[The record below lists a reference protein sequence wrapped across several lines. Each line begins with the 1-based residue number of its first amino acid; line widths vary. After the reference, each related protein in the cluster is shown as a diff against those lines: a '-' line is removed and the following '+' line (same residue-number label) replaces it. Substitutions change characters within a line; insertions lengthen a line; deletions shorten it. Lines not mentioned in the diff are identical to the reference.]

1 MLFKENRLE
10 KHNYSHRYK
19 NDSHSFLTDYTTCRV
34 WREVEDYHTKISFS
48 TSSGNSVASFTD
60 TTLPDCGICMLF
72 YTHLDTGVYG
82 KTTSAMV
89 IDQLILKVQFYN
101 GLTLKC
107 IMSRKVVVSV

>member
-1 MLFKENRLE
+1 M
-10 KHNYSHRYK
+10 
-19 NDSHSFLTDYTTCRV
+19 
-34 WREVEDYHTKISFS
+34 EDYHTKISFS
-48 TSSGNSVASFTD
+48 TLSGNSVASFTD
-60 TTLPDCGICMLF
+60 TTLPDCGICMSF

-101 GLTLKC
+101 GVTLKC